1 MHCPRCQSVGLHT
14 GKSDA
19 MTVHACG
26 RCGGVWLAPDN
37 AARLLQWVTV
47 QPWQEP
53 VQVACAVCQQTMHGK
68 YVVEANVVVDE
79 CTGHGFWFDRHEM
92 EHVAGAVARKR
103 GRPEPKFPGY
113 AVAGAALAG
122 VAAAS
127 AVTAAVMAGS
137 EELPPESEHGYAADV
152 AVEAAIWSPE
162 IVEGGS
168 HIGSAVVDAA
178 SGVIG
183 GSDAG
188 GTADA
193 AGGVAD
199 AVGGVAGAAAGAA
212 DAGGDAAEVAVV
224 GVAAVHIAGDAGGAA
239 ADVAGGAAGVAGDA
253 GGDVAGAAVE
263 IAGGAPDVASGAA
276 DLAGGAA
283 DLAGGVA
290 EGGAAAVGGA
300 AEVAGG
306 AAEAAAEVAG
316 GAAEAAGGIVEAIA
330 EILGGLAG

>member
-1 MHCPRCQSVGLHT
+1 MQCPRCQSVGLHT
-14 GKSDA
+14 GTSDA

-26 RCGGVWLAPDN
+26 RCGGVWLAPED

-53 VQVACAVCQQTMHGK
+53 VQVACAVCRQTMHGK
-68 YVVEANVVVDE
+68 YVTEANVVVDE

-127 AVTAAVMAGS
+127 AVTAAAMAGG
-137 EELPPESEHGYAADV
+137 EELPPETEHGYAADV
-152 AVEAAIWSPE
+152 AVEGAIYAPE
-162 IVEGGS
+162 IIEGGAYV
-168 HIGSAVVDAA
+168 GGAVV
-178 SGVIG
+178 
-183 GSDAG
+183 
-188 GTADA
+188 DA
-193 AGGVAD
+193 AGGVA
-199 AVGGVAGAAAGAA
+199 G
-212 DAGGDAAEVAVV
+212 E
-224 GVAAVHIAGDAGGAA
+224 
-239 ADVAGGAAGVAGDA
+239 
-253 GGDVAGAAVE
+253 
-263 IAGGAPDVASGAA
+263 
-276 DLAGGAA
+276 AA

-290 EGGAAAVGGA
+290 EGGAEAVGGAAEVAGGIAEGGAEAVGGA

-330 EILGGLAG
+330 EILGGLAS